1 MSALS
6 SEPEAMRRAWFWIR
20 CNLSTLVLHVAG
32 NQTGAAY
39 ERIGLIRAWKV
50 RRMVSLSW
58 PQDVPARAFRTW
70 RRLDALAAMS
80 ETWGVKVNKGSKVTP
95 KIFGF
100 LSVGTGTLLMA
111 SWRLAPTW
119 LVQGVKRVVEDLSGA
134 IFILFALAQSSIGLK
149 ASESCGD
156 ITEAS
161 REMSGWETA
170 TVTSSA

>member
-1 MSALS
+1 
-6 SEPEAMRRAWFWIR
+6 
-20 CNLSTLVLHVAG
+20 
-32 NQTGAAY
+32 
-39 ERIGLIRAWKV
+39 
-50 RRMVSLSW
+50 
-58 PQDVPARAFRTW
+58 
-70 RRLDALAAMS
+70 MS

-95 KIFGF
+95 RIFGF
-100 LSVGTGTLLMA
+100 LSVGTGMLLMA

-134 IFILFALAQSSIGLK
+134 IFILLALAQSSIGLK
-149 ASESCGD
+149 AWESCED